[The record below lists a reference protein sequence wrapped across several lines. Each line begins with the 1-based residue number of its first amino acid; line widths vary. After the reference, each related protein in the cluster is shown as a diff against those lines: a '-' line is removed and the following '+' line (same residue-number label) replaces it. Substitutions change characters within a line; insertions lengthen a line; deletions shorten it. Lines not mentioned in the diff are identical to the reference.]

1 MRPLIG
7 ITTHPKSAPDR
18 AVLDELLEMI
28 IASVERANGLPMII
42 PLGLNENTLRE
53 LYARCDGVLFSGGG
67 DIDPTHYSATTHE
80 KIGGV
85 DAERD
90 RVELM
95 LAKWIADDDKPFFGI
110 CRGTQILNVA
120 LGGSLYRDIGEDA
133 SASRHTYYPGF
144 AFDLRPHEIKI
155 EEDTTLAKVIGKPI
169 LGVNSLHHQACKD
182 LAPQLIASARAP
194 DGIIEAVEIAHHPFA
209 LAVQWHP
216 ECLPEDAVM
225 QKLFT
230 SFVAACNSD
239 KTKG

>member
-18 AVLDELLEMI
+18 AALDQLLEMI

-42 PLGLNENTLRE
+42 PLGLSEKTLRE
-53 LYARCDGVLFSGGG
+53 LYARCDGMLFSGGG
-67 DIDPTHYSATTHE
+67 DIDPAQYGATMHE

-95 LAKWIADDDKPFFGI
+95 LAKWIAADDKPFFGI

-120 LGGSLYRDIGEDA
+120 LGGSLYRDIGEHA
-133 SASRHTYYPGF
+133 GASRHTYYPGF
-144 AFDLRPHEIKI
+144 DYDLRPHEIKI
-155 EEDTTLAKVIGKPI
+155 EEDSVLAKVIGKPI
-169 LGVNSLHHQACKD
+169 LSVNSLHHQACKD
-182 LAPQLIASARAP
+182 LAPQLVASARAP

-216 ECLPEDAVM
+216 ECLPGDEVM
-225 QKLFT
+225 QKLFK

-239 KTKG
+239 KMKG

>member
-1 MRPLIG
+1 MRPLIS

-18 AVLDELLEMI
+18 AVLDQLLEMI
-28 IASVERANGLPMII
+28 ISSVERANGLPMII
-42 PLGLNENTLRE
+42 PLGLSENTLRE

-80 KIGGV
+80 KIDGV

-120 LGGSLYRDIGEDA
+120 LGGSLYRDISEHA
-133 SASRHTYYPGF
+133 SASRHTYYPDF

-155 EEDTTLAKVIGKPI
+155 EEDSTLAKVIGKPI
-169 LGVNSLHHQACKD
+169 LSVNSLHHQACKD
-182 LAPQLIASARAP
+182 LAPQLVASARAP

-216 ECLPEDAVM
+216 ECLPEDEVM
-225 QKLFT
+225 RGLFEA
-230 SFVAACNSD
+230 FVAACNSD
-239 KTKG
+239 KMKG

>member
-1 MRPLIG
+1 MRPLIS

-18 AVLDELLEMI
+18 AVLDQLLEMI
-28 IASVERANGLPMII
+28 ISSVERANGLPMII
-42 PLGLNENTLRE
+42 PLGLSENTLRE

-80 KIGGV
+80 KIDGV

-120 LGGSLYRDIGEDA
+120 LGGSLYRDISEHA
-133 SASRHTYYPGF
+133 SASRHTYYPDF
-144 AFDLRPHEIKI
+144 TFDLRPHEIKI
-155 EEDTTLAKVIGKPI
+155 EEDSTLAKVIGKPI
-169 LGVNSLHHQACKD
+169 LSVNSLHHQACKD
-182 LAPQLIASARAP
+182 LAPQLVASARAP

-209 LAVQWHP
+209 LAVLWHP
-216 ECLPEDAVM
+216 ECLPEDGVM
-225 QKLFT
+225 RGLFEV
-230 SFVAACNSD
+230 FV
-239 KTKG
+239 